1 MSKSGYVYSLFLR
14 NKGYILYTQFINHS
28 VKDNINIENREVISE
43 ARKEEAGCES
53 GSSRTEFPC
62 GDRTLLY
69 LGCGDGCADL
79 CIRDIDA
86 YMKWVIESSKRH
98 CFLRKSTKIVKSGK
112 STVV

>member
-1 MSKSGYVYSLFLR
+1 M
-14 NKGYILYTQFINHS
+14 
-28 VKDNINIENREVISE
+28 ENREVISE

-86 YMKWVIESSKRH
+86 YM
-98 CFLRKSTKIVKSGK
+98 RKGHRIIQKTLFFKKKYKNCEI
-112 STVV
+112 